1 MKTSPFKIEIEK
13 VEELEKNLEFLSDL
27 DLETAF
33 LSLCGGAMIQI
44 QISEYAMLGLI
55 AHLKEE
61 LLGSNRDFKDLNPQ
75 RFISNDLD
83 DKEYRKQTL
92 GTIIRFLKNNVKL
105 FSVDDLNSYLDKR
118 NDFIHNFWRLYL
130 SNNRDKIR
138 SEKLKAFKFVISVYK
153 DSLKWTSIFKGF
165 IYACAVNIAAMNG
178 KSIDS
183 FKNLQEHYQMF
194 LDSTII
200 NDQSKQ

>member
-1 MKTSPFKIEIEK
+1 MKTSPYKIELAK
-13 VEELEKNLEFLSDL
+13 VEELEKNLETLNDI
-27 DLETAF
+27 DLESAF
-33 LSLCGGAMIQI
+33 LSLCGGTLIQI

-61 LLGSNRDFKDLNPQ
+61 LLESDRSFRDLNSQ
-75 RFISNDLD
+75 RFISNDPD

-105 FSVDDLNSYLDKR
+105 FSVDDLNSYLDNR

-130 SNNRDKIR
+130 SNNREKIR

-153 DSLKWTSIFKGF
+153 DSIKWTSIFKGF
-165 IYACAVNIAAMNG
+165 IYACAVSIATKNG
-178 KSIDS
+178 KSIDP
-183 FKNLQEHYQMF
+183 FKSLQEHYQTF
-194 LDSTII
+194 LDSTVIRI
-200 NDQSKQ
+200 D